1 MQFCINCSSSRVIA
15 TNVSSGTFEAPC
27 SGSYSFTVNGV
38 SRSSDAWPCYY
49 TSYATRNSGS
59 GIFSAGTKFTV
70 KILPGESSKYCTS
83 YESGKGCKGYTYG
96 STGGN
101 GIGVYNGSALL
112 IAAKGG
118 NGMVG
123 RPWCIDNGAGGSTIC
138 NLSNCGGSQN
148 VTATEALATISFSP

>member
-27 SGSYSFTVNGV
+27 SGTYSFTVNGV
-38 SRSSDAWPCYY
+38 STRSVGCTQNPSNP
-49 TSYATRNSGS
+49 TRNSGS

-70 KILPGESSKYCTS
+70 KILPGERSKYCI
-83 YESGKGCKGYTYG
+83 EGGKVCRRYTHG
-96 STGGN
+96 STGGA
-101 GIGVYNGSALL
+101 GIGVYNGSSLL

-123 RPWCIDNGAGGSTIC
+123 RPFCTQNGAGGSTTC
-138 NLSNCGGSQN
+138 NLSICGGSQN